1 MAKITKSE
9 IKKIISE
16 ELERFKKIKSLE
28 AKKTAIL
35 ESIEQIEEGKS
46 ENWNKL
52 QELLDV
58 TTKENL
64 FDMLWNWQSGDDQE
78 EFLEHAMD
86 ELGLSDEEDEDEE
99 SEEDEDDVTKTGWV
113 DDEDDIISED
123 HKEKINYMFFSNLQ
137 QIHRMAE
144 EILTMD
150 KSSVDEILTNGH
162 AWAVDHIAT
171 SKDDIEEVCNFLKN
185 EKSIN
190 ENELDSWEAPE
201 EDKKS
206 LFKSIEKWN
215 EENKDWY
222 EKHPIHKEKE
232 LEEKK
237 MTKPEKKK
245 REEIVMAL
253 KDKMSEFKKRYG
265 KRAKDVMYATATKQA
280 MEK

>member
-9 IKKIISE
+9 VKQIISE

-28 AKKTAIL
+28 AKKASIL

-78 EFLEHAMD
+78 EFLEHAID
-86 ELGLSDEEDEDEE
+86 ELGL
-99 SEEDEDDVTKTGWV
+99 SEEDEDDL
-113 DDEDDIISED
+113 DFEPELDEEMVYEA
-123 HKEKINYMFFSNLQ
+123 HKEETNYMFFSNLK

-144 EILTMD
+144 EILGMD
-150 KSSVDEILTNGH
+150 KSAVDEILTNGH

-185 EKSIN
+185 D
-190 ENELDSWEAPE
+190 LE
-201 EDKKS
+201 EDSK
-206 LFKSIEKWN
+206 LEYLDLEIDT
-215 EENKDWY
+215 EEDN
-222 EKHPIHKEKE
+222 
-232 LEEKK
+232 LEEEK
-237 MTKPEKKK
+237 MTKSEKKK

-265 KRAKDVMYATATKQA
+265 KRAEDVMYATATKQA